1 MTSIRSTLI
10 KRFTIILIITFIF
23 LLSTIAYL
31 NIENS
36 NATLKNS
43 EQQIRNALI
52 QKGSLLTFNNS
63 QALQGLAEDNAF
75 SSIREL
81 VSKTVNHD
89 DDIIYG
95 IYMDNQRRAWTYA
108 DKNNPEGNIDELEEL
123 KDDMAVWASQLAIAN
138 YRLHQ
143 IDGVEA
149 YEFSAP
155 ILVDEERLGTIRYG
169 ISTSAM
175 KETLNKAMVSSKRII
190 AQVLLIIL
198 FLGLITILASFF
210 ATRRLAKK
218 ITQPLDILTEATK
231 RISDGD
237 YNSAV
242 EIRTNN
248 EIGILSHSFDIMRVK
263 TKDTLN
269 QLLEKQKQLN
279 EKNQALVK
287 TQGELKDLNQNL
299 EQKVLERTAELREAQ
314 AKLVES
320 ARAAGVAEVAIN
332 VLHNIGNVLN
342 SVNVIN
348 QTNFEIIKTSKM
360 TAVQKTAELMMDN
373 IDQIGDYLSK
383 DPRGKRIPEL
393 FIKLGNVL
401 KEENHALEENTSRML
416 NSISMMTNII
426 STQQKYAKTD
436 LLQED
441 IQLSII
447 LDETINTQANL
458 IEDHHVQLNR
468 HYREVPDIYAEKA
481 KVYQILNNL
490 LMNAIQALK
499 ANDESN
505 RIIELDIF
513 PEDTNIVFEISDN
526 GVGIPEEQLTQ
537 IFHHGFTT
545 KKSGH
550 GFGLHSCAN
559 LMAEMHGEIYV
570 DSQGPGNGACFK
582 VVFPSAEYANVEHAI

>member
-1 MTSIRSTLI
+1 MTSIRTTLI
-10 KRFTIILIITFIF
+10 KRFTLVLLITFVF

-31 NIENS
+31 SIENS
-36 NATLKNS
+36 NSNLAKT
-43 EQQIRNALI
+43 ERQIRDALV

-63 QALQGLAEDNAF
+63 QALQGLAEENAF

-89 DDIIYG
+89 DDIVYG
-95 IYMDNQRRAWTYA
+95 IYMDDQRQAWTYA
-108 DKNNPEGNIDELEEL
+108 DKDNPEGNITEL
-123 KDDMAVWASQLAIAN
+123 KVLKDEMAIWANQLAIPN
-138 YRLHQ
+138 YRSHN
-143 IDGVEA
+143 IEGIEA
-149 YEFSAP
+149 YEFAAP
-155 ILVDEERLGTIRYG
+155 ILVDDERLGTIRYG

-175 KETLNKAMVSSKRII
+175 KETLNNAMEVSNKII
-190 AQVLLIIL
+190 VQILVIIF
-198 FLGLITILASFF
+198 FLGTISVFAGVV
-210 ATRRLAKK
+210 ATRRVAKK
-218 ITQPLDILTEATK
+218 IIQPLDILTEATK
-231 RISDGD
+231 KIADGD
-237 YNSAV
+237 YNSEV
-242 EIRTNN
+242 DIRTNN

-279 EKNQALVK
+279 EKNQALIK
-287 TQGELKDLNQNL
+287 TQGELKDLNQTL

-348 QTNFEIIKTSKM
+348 QTNFEIIKTSK
-360 TAVQKTAELMMDN
+360 TSAVLKTAELMMDN
-373 IDQIGDYLSK
+373 IGQIGDYLSE
-383 DPRGKRIPEL
+383 DPRGRRIPEL
-393 FIKLGNVL
+393 FVKLGNVL
-401 KEENHALEENTSRML
+401 KDENHALEENTSRML

-441 IQLSII
+441 IQLSLI

-458 IEDHHVQLNR
+458 IEDNHVQLKR
-468 HYREVPDIYAEKA
+468 HYRDVPDIYAEKA

-499 ANDESN
+499 PNKEDN
-505 RIIELDIF
+505 RVIELDIF
-513 PEDTNIVFEISDN
+513 PEESNIVFEIRDN
-526 GVGIPEEQLTQ
+526 GVGIEKEQLTK

-559 LMAEMHGEIYV
+559 LMAEMHGEIYA
-570 DSQGPGNGACFK
+570 DSQGPKNGACFK
-582 VVFPSAEYANVEHAI
+582 VVFPSAEYANVEHDI